1 MNVPKQTGDIFEI
14 LNKGQFICSNSTYLQ
29 VRKLFE
35 VIEEEDNYDILYRY
49 FFEIKLILEK
59 GEEYYYFSRN
69 EAKVD
74 LERKLE
80 IAFKWIDII
89 DFLKTYDNAFTS
101 GYSFTASDILV
112 KLKVDAVLKSK
123 LDGLK
128 KWISTD
134 VYQDSVNELIKML
147 GKDGFIEP
155 ENEILKSFKVLSS
168 FRYLENLIASI
179 HIPEEVQS
187 EIPE

>member
-1 MNVPKQTGDIFEI
+1 MNVPKQTSDIYEI
-14 LNKGQFICSNSTYLQ
+14 LNKGQFICSNSTHLQ

-35 VIEEEDNYDILYRY
+35 VIEEDDNYDILCQY
-49 FFEIKLILEK
+49 FFQIKLILEK
-59 GEEYYYFSRN
+59 GDEYYYFSRI
-69 EAKVD
+69 ESKVD

-80 IAFKWIDII
+80 NAFRWIDII
-89 DFLKTYDNAFTS
+89 DFFKTYDNAFTS
-101 GYSFTASDILV
+101 GYSFTAHDILV
-112 KLKVDAVLKSK
+112 RLKVDAVLKSK

-128 KWISTD
+128 KWSNTEA
-134 VYQDSVNELIKML
+134 YQDSINEIIKML
-147 GKDGFIEP
+147 CKDGFAEP

-168 FRYLENLIASI
+168 FRYLENLIDSI